1 MEQGESGEEEYA
13 EKETKGKEGEEA
25 EAEENTDLK

>member
-13 EKETKGKEGEEA
+13 EKETKGKEGE
-25 EAEENTDLK
+25 AEENKNLE